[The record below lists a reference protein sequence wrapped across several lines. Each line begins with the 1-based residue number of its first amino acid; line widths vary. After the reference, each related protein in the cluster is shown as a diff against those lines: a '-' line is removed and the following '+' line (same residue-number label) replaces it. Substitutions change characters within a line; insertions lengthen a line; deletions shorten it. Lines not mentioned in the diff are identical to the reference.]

1 MSRTHNASAK
11 RRYKRRKRSLGETSL
26 ILVSLIDIMTNLV
39 IYLMFSSSGVE
50 TLPNPQAITLPE
62 SYATKKPEEAY
73 VVTITRDEVIFGD
86 QKIVSLKQLEQATA
100 RGMAPLVAALEKLPK
115 RKNKDGDL
123 SRGEVNIL
131 ADKSTPYT
139 VLKRI
144 MQTCSDASFEKI
156 SLAVNEN
163 GKTP

>member
-11 RRYKRRKRSLGETSL
+11 RRFKRRKRSLGESSL

-62 SYATKKPEEAY
+62 SLATQKPIEAY
-73 VVTITRDEVIFGD
+73 VVTVTRDEVIFGD
-86 QKIVSLKQLEQATA
+86 QKVVTLKQLQQSTTRAL
-100 RGMAPLVAALEKLPK
+100 APLTAALQTLPM
-115 RKNKDGDL
+115 RTNEAGDE

-131 ADKSTPYT
+131 ADKSTPYSA
-139 VLKRI
+139 LKRI
-144 MQTCSDASFEKI
+144 MQACSEARFEKI

-163 GKTP
+163 GGRR